1 MFALIGTWEMS
12 RKGVT
17 LGRETLMQ
25 GGFAG
30 DAVEEAVRCV
40 EANPDYV
47 SVGYGG
53 LPAADGQVYLDA
65 AYMDGDT
72 LQCGAILSVTEVS
85 SPIAAARKLC
95 GRKTNWMLCGEGAK
109 QFAVSSGVPLKDM
122 RTPASQKRW
131 QEAMEQKKADDV
143 PAPYKGHDT
152 VCILGL
158 DENGHMVC
166 GTSTSG
172 LFLKVPGRIGDSP
185 IPGCG
190 FYCDARYGA
199 AAATG
204 LGEDIMRGC
213 LSYEIVAR
221 MRAGHSPQAAA
232 EGALSE
238 FVKKMQDLKED
249 HLSISLIALSPDGR
263 YGAATTEAQ
272 FPFTAALP
280 DGVHVF
286 SCTPKGEHMDITSA
300 SPEEMSRLN

>member
-1 MFALIGTWEMS
+1 MYALIGTWEMS
-12 RKGVT
+12 MKGVA
-17 LGRETLMQ
+17 LGRETLMK
-25 GGFAG
+25 GGSAG
-30 DAVEEAVRCV
+30 DAVEEAVRWV
-40 EANPDYV
+40 ESNPNYV

-65 AYMDGDT
+65 AFMNGDT
-72 LQCGAILSVTEVS
+72 LQCGAVLSVTEVS

-109 QFAVSSGVPLKDM
+109 QFAVSSGIPLKDM
-122 RTPASQKRW
+122 RTPASQQRW
-131 QEAMEQKKADDV
+131 KEAMEQNKADDA

-158 DENGHMVC
+158 DEQGHMVC

-221 MRAGHSPQAAA
+221 MRSGQSPQEAA
-232 EGALSE
+232 EGTLAE
-238 FVKKMQDLKED
+238 FVKKMQELGED
-249 HLSISLIALSPDGR
+249 KLSISLIALSPDGR
-263 YGAATTEAQ
+263 YGAATTESL

-280 DGVHVF
+280 SGVSLF
-286 SCTPKGEHMDITSA
+286 SCTPKGEHMDILPA
-300 SPEEMSRLN
+300 SPQEMSRLN